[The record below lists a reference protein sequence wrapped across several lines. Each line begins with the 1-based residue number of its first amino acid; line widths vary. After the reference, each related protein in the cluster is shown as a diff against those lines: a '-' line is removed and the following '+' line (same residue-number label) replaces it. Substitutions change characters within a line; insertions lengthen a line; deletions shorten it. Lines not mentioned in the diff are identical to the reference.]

1 MALQAK
7 WHGQWSGRRRGAPAA
22 FGFGF
27 RTDAGFGLCFS
38 ALCAHFAMFFSPGL
52 LCFLCFFSAC
62 PSNNVKHL
70 FAHIFNSVQ
79 HVIFFI
85 NTQAHIY
92 LYLSFSFSLSPYMYV
107 CFLFAFALCI
117 TGAVFAQ
124 CRRITNCF
132 KYPARI
138 EKADLSCME
147 IKANDQLCI
156 HEDNKIK

>member
-1 MALQAK
+1 MKEISLHKRIQFWSEPLMALQAK
-7 WHGQWSGRRRGAPAA
+7 WHGHWPRRRRVAPAA

-38 ALCAHFAMFFSPGL
+38 ALCSHFAMSFSPR
-52 LCFLCFFSAC
+52 FPFFFVC

-70 FAHIFNSVQ
+70 FAHIFNCVQ

-92 LYLSFSFSLSPYMYV
+92 LYLSLSLSLSLSLYVFV

-132 KYPARI
+132 KYPAS
-138 EKADLSCME
+138 KLASLH
-147 IKANDQLCI
+147 KVL
-156 HEDNKIK
+156 